1 MKEQSEKDKERMES
15 ASEEGKEEN
24 ATEKKGEQISRLD
37 TRALPAIT
45 MLTGG
50 AVASVITYINHY
62 SLTEMLVIVLLSLI
76 VFYIFGAIL
85 KRIFDS
91 FKIITKI
98 ELKENVEGEVIEKE
112 PNAEKAENTDQVTTK
127 G

>member
-1 MKEQSEKDKERMES
+1 MKEQSEKDKAHVAQAEG
-15 ASEEGKEEN
+15 EGKEEN
-24 ATEKKGEQISRLD
+24 AAEKKGEQISRLD
-37 TRALPAIT
+37 TKALPAIT

-62 SLTEMLVIVLLSLI
+62 TLTEMLVIVLVSLI
-76 VFYIFGAIL
+76 GFYIFGAIL
-85 KRIFDS
+85 KKVFDS
-91 FKIITKI
+91 FKIVTTI
-98 ELKENVEGEVIEKE
+98 EHKENAEGEVIEKE

>member
-1 MKEQSEKDKERMES
+1 MKEQSEKDKEGVTQATEG
-15 ASEEGKEEN
+15 GKEEN
-24 ATEKKGEQISRLD
+24 AAGEKEKERISRLD
-37 TRALPAIT
+37 TSALPAIT

-62 SLTEMLVIVLLSLI
+62 TLTEMLVIVLVSLI

-85 KRIFDS
+85 KKIFDS
-91 FKIITKI
+91 FKIVTKK
-98 ELKENVEGEVIEKE
+98 ETKENPEGEVIEKE
-112 PNAEKAENTDQVTTK
+112 SNAENANQAATK